1 MLSYIRGNEI
11 SLRICLFKNLVKHR
25 CCLSQNWE
33 VRRRRKW
40 WRQTAH
46 APPTAAKWVSWA
58 AAAAIPP
65 PASASSASTSAVPA
79 SAASAAA
86 PPSAPGAPQCG
97 MRQGS
102 GASVRRAGCPAA
114 PAPTAHASSWVRRRG
129 SGSGGSGRSP
139 SRYDWSHRIKIN
151 TEEKGKGRR
160 WCLGTEYIQLFCT
173 RTIWR
178 TGWNA
183 PGLFEEMDEIILF
196 FKSS

>member
-1 MLSYIRGNEI
+1 MLSVAELGGETEAKVVATDCACATN
-11 SLRICLFKNLVKHR
+11 SCQVGQLGCSCGHTTTSICEQCVD
-25 CCLSQNWE
+25 
-33 VRRRRKW
+33 
-40 WRQTAH
+40 
-46 APPTAAKWVSWA
+46 
-58 AAAAIPP
+58 IG
-65 PASASSASTSAVPA
+65 AVPA